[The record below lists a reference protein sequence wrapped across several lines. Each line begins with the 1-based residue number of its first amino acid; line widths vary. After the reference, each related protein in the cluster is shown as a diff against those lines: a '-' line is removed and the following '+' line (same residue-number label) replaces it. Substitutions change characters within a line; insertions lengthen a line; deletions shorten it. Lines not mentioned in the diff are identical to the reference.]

1 MDYGDSGS
9 TAAEAA
15 KIAENAEVRKTYTI
29 SADRSSCP
37 IRSLILGFSIDKR
50 RNVGQVWPDV
60 GEFAVE
66 LRLSRIPRIIRT
78 T

>member
-15 KIAENAEVRKTYTI
+15 KIAENAEVGKTYTI

-37 IRSLILGFSIDKR
+37 IRSLILDSQSIPDAMWKR
-50 RNVGQVWPDV
+50 NGQSW
-60 GEFAVE
+60 ANS
-66 LRLSRIPRIIRT
+66 RLDCA
-78 T
+78 